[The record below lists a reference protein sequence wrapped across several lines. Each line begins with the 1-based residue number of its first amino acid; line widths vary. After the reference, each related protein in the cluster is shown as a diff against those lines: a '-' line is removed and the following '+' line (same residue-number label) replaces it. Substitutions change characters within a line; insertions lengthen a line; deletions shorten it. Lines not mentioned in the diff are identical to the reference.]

1 MLVSG
6 KLLDFPSHQLDKQFG
21 CPERQGVMRCMSR
34 RTDVG
39 RCGPGERHDW
49 SRKKPTNLYGNQMR
63 SMEITCKMH
72 KFRLKYSASPRF
84 LGYFRIIWENH
95 GESSF
100 TGPSGSWL
108 MKWCWPG
115 EHGKHQYHF
124 GHKFSLHS
132 PNSETT
138 WIIQIHL
145 LGLKYRWGDQ
155 RAWGQRQ
162 VVQCKC
168 FSFNLRW
175 MWVVQVQ
182 CPNRVR
188 FRNFG

>member
-1 MLVSG
+1 MFRCYVSFREATWFSFQ
-6 KLLDFPSHQLDKQFG
+6 KIELHQLNKQFG

-39 RCGPGERHDW
+39 RRGPGERDDW
-49 SRKKPTNLYGNQMR
+49 SRKKTTK
-63 SMEITCKMH
+63 SMEIRWDQWKSHAKCTNSGW
-72 KFRLKYSASPRF
+72 KYSASPRF

-95 GESSF
+95 DGESNF
-100 TGPSGSWL
+100 TLPSGSWL

-145 LGLKYRWGDQ
+145 LG
-155 RAWGQRQ
+155 
-162 VVQCKC
+162 
-168 FSFNLRW
+168 
-175 MWVVQVQ
+175 
-182 CPNRVR
+182 PNIGEVIKEPEGKGKLC
-188 FRNFG
+188 NASALASICVECG